1 MLTLCDHASFICH
14 GNYCGSCGC
23 TIFPTMCL
31 REAILHEDG
40 NGSYCRNV
48 DLLNVNWH
56 AGAFTTAIGHMKA
69 KGCIV
74 CILERT
80 IDTKHMSPVLS
91 IAIEIARGVN
101 YMVLRSICKRARDL
115 VLKTCLYL
123 HGTTTIYL
131 HGRGR
136 PCLPLNTLEISR
148 KSRTESSRGGPHR
161 PLAVQNGLIQNISC
175 SRIVPDVAWSR

>member
-14 GNYCGSCGC
+14 GNCCGSCGC

-40 NGSYCRNV
+40 NGSYYRNV

-56 AGAFTTAIGHMKA
+56 AGAFTTVIGHMKA

-80 IDTKHMSPVLS
+80 IDTKHMSPVLL
-91 IAIEIARGVN
+91 IAVKIARGVN

-115 VLKTCLYL
+115 VLNTCLYL
-123 HGTTTIYL
+123 HGTTTTTRIAEVGL
-131 HGRGR
+131 VCPSIHWR
-136 PCLPLNTLEISR
+136 LAE
-148 KSRTESSRGGPHR
+148 KVEQKARGGVLTDR
-161 PLAVQNGLIQNISC
+161 WLSKTA
-175 SRIVPDVAWSR
+175 